1 MIMPPEKARKYV
13 KEGEEMAAAAERKRL
28 DEKVNSWR
36 EVSFVHVIVV
46 DGYSLVVYQYYNG
59 K

>member
-1 MIMPPEKARKYV
+1 M

-36 EVSFVHVIVV
+36 EVSFVQVVVV
-46 DGYSLVVYQYYNG
+46 DGYSLVV
-59 K
+59 